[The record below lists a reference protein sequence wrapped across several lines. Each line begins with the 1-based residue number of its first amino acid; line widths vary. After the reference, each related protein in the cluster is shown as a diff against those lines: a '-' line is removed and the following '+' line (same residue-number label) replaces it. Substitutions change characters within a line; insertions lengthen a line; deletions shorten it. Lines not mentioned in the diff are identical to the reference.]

1 MLEVTAQVANTK
13 ARALVDREDSIQD
26 FGGRAEC
33 PTGITWIR
41 RSDVTRKV
49 TFVILLPNCE
59 ADYHSAI
66 GGVEMSSPMN
76 RRVNTRRWSRHPVEL
91 PVRVFPRG
99 GDSKLTVQGRGIEMS
114 EGGMTLYAGVPLK
127 PGDLMD
133 LEFQMPAG
141 TRVAAIVRNRTGFCF
156 GLEFLT
162 PLGSE
167 KAKPVVAEPAAS
179 NGNDLRTVLRR
190 KELEIERLRKEI
202 ATLRTFGKY
211 TP

>member
-1 MLEVTAQVANTK
+1 
-13 ARALVDREDSIQD
+13 
-26 FGGRAEC
+26 
-33 PTGITWIR
+33 
-41 RSDVTRKV
+41 
-49 TFVILLPNCE
+49 
-59 ADYHSAI
+59 
-66 GGVEMSSPMN
+66 MSSP
-76 RRVNTRRWSRHPVEL
+76 VNTRRWPRHPVEL
-91 PVRVFPRG
+91 PVLIFPRG

-156 GLEFLT
+156 GLEFLP

-179 NGNDLRTVLRR
+179 N
-190 KELEIERLRKEI
+190 
-202 ATLRTFGKY
+202 
-211 TP
+211 

>member
-1 MLEVTAQVANTK
+1 
-13 ARALVDREDSIQD
+13 
-26 FGGRAEC
+26 
-33 PTGITWIR
+33 
-41 RSDVTRKV
+41 
-49 TFVILLPNCE
+49 
-59 ADYHSAI
+59 
-66 GGVEMSSPMN
+66 
-76 RRVNTRRWSRHPVEL
+76 
-91 PVRVFPRG
+91 VFPRG

-133 LEFQMPAG
+133 LEFLMPGGA
-141 TRVAAIVRNRTGFCF
+141 RIAAIVRNRTGFCF

-167 KAKPVVAEPAAS
+167 KPKTVTTQAGAS
-179 NGNDLRTVLRR
+179 NGTDLRMVLRR

-202 ATLRTFGKY
+202 ATLRTFGKF

>member
-1 MLEVTAQVANTK
+1 
-13 ARALVDREDSIQD
+13 
-26 FGGRAEC
+26 
-33 PTGITWIR
+33 
-41 RSDVTRKV
+41 
-49 TFVILLPNCE
+49 
-59 ADYHSAI
+59 
-66 GGVEMSSPMN
+66 MSSPVN
-76 RRVNTRRWSRHPVEL
+76 RRVNTRRWPRHPVEL

-133 LEFQMPAG
+133 LEFLMPGGA
-141 TRVAAIVRNRTGFCF
+141 RIAAIVRNRTGFCF

-167 KAKPVVAEPAAS
+167 KPKTVTTQAGAS
-179 NGNDLRTVLRR
+179 NGTDLRMVLRR

-202 ATLRTFGKY
+202 ATLRTFGKF

>member
-1 MLEVTAQVANTK
+1 
-13 ARALVDREDSIQD
+13 
-26 FGGRAEC
+26 
-33 PTGITWIR
+33 
-41 RSDVTRKV
+41 
-49 TFVILLPNCE
+49 
-59 ADYHSAI
+59 
-66 GGVEMSSPMN
+66 MSSPVN

-133 LEFQMPAG
+133 LEFQTPAG

-162 PLGSE
+162 PLGAD
-167 KAKPVVAEPAAS
+167 KAKPVASEPAAS
-179 NGNDLRTVLRR
+179 SNGSDLRTVLRR

-202 ATLRTFGKY
+202 ATLRTFGKFI
-211 TP
+211 P

>member
-1 MLEVTAQVANTK
+1 
-13 ARALVDREDSIQD
+13 
-26 FGGRAEC
+26 
-33 PTGITWIR
+33 
-41 RSDVTRKV
+41 
-49 TFVILLPNCE
+49 
-59 ADYHSAI
+59 
-66 GGVEMSSPMN
+66 MSSP
-76 RRVNTRRWSRHPVEL
+76 VNTRRWSRHPVEL

-133 LEFQMPAG
+133 LEFQTPGG
-141 TRVAAIVRNRTGFCF
+141 TRVSAIVRNRTGFCF

-162 PLGSE
+162 PLGVQRPKS
-167 KAKPVVAEPAAS
+167 AAVAGATPARTAVVPAALS
-179 NGNDLRTVLRR
+179 GGDLRMVLRR

-202 ATLRTFGKY
+202 ATLRTFGKF

>member
-1 MLEVTAQVANTK
+1 
-13 ARALVDREDSIQD
+13 
-26 FGGRAEC
+26 
-33 PTGITWIR
+33 
-41 RSDVTRKV
+41 
-49 TFVILLPNCE
+49 
-59 ADYHSAI
+59 
-66 GGVEMSSPMN
+66 MSSPVN

-133 LEFQMPAG
+133 LEFEMPGG
-141 TRVAAIVRNRTGFCF
+141 TRVSAIVRSRTGFCF

-162 PLGSE
+162 PLGAE
-167 KAKPVVAEPAAS
+167 KAKPAPEANPA
-179 NGNDLRTVLRR
+179 NGSDLRTVLRR

-202 ATLRTFGKY
+202 ATLRTFGKFA
-211 TP
+211 P